1 MTSKRAS
8 RHLCDASQPTF
19 SAERMTTPYER
30 ARAVLQ
36 TRVFLQELCSEDSA
50 SRLPADVQHSA
61 ERLLRHYPGSGDV
74 AVIAE
79 LLPSTFALT
88 RDLPPIES
96 ERQYWWRVLRR
107 ALLFSVA
114 FSAMLCGWLWL
125 VARSGH
131 A

>member
-50 SRLPADVQHSA
+50 SRLPADVRHSA

-79 LLPSTFALT
+79 LLPSTFALA
-88 RDLPPIES
+88 RDPPPIES
-96 ERQYWWRVLRR
+96 ERRYWRRMLSR

-114 FSAMLCGWLWL
+114 FSGMLCGWVWL
-125 VARSGH
+125 AVHFGH
-131 A
+131 H